1 MWAFFCTHKLLHR
14 QRHGFFN
21 KISDSLFFADTR
33 IGLVKVYRTFRN
45 DRNIHEKSEGGQA
58 MVSEEEMEYRRSCPY
73 DAMGDYSGLSQY
85 WKEKDGLDEE
95 TKDDTG

>member
-1 MWAFFCTHKLLHR
+1 
-14 QRHGFFN
+14 
-21 KISDSLFFADTR
+21 
-33 IGLVKVYRTFRN
+33 
-45 DRNIHEKSEGGQA
+45 